1 MARIPCPRHFI
12 RLFVLRYMQQLTIN
26 TSKTPKGYSA
36 SCDLMPGWVVAYE
49 GDFDGFKDYVRE
61 SIRFYVDCA
70 LADGEPF
77 SEILASPDLTL
88 PTKSNI
94 RACLPTIRTS
104 SLLRLYN
111 TSLEST
117 SVSFGT
123 MPPDAQNHGPDKP
136 KK

>member
-1 MARIPCPRHFI
+1 
-12 RLFVLRYMQQLTIN
+12 MQQLTIN

-88 PTKSNI
+88 SYKFDI
-94 RACLPTIRTS
+94 Q
-104 SLLRLYN
+104 SLLAHYQNIFSFAALQYITGVNQRQLWHYAAGRSKPRPRQAEKIVGALNRLGKELV
-111 TSLEST
+111 SL
-117 SVSFGT
+117 SV
-123 MPPDAQNHGPDKP
+123 
-136 KK
+136 